1 MCHNVPTSVLF
12 TIGLYH
18 TLYFAQCQ
26 LITYLYTQLPNPHNH
41 TNAPSTTGIALIHVL
56 RYEPLGLADLQQS
69 LFLLHSNLYQDI
81 ALQAY

>member
-1 MCHNVPTSVLF
+1 MIHDRFGGSGRSGKLCD
-12 TIGLYH
+12 
-18 TLYFAQCQ
+18 
-26 LITYLYTQLPNPHNH
+26 
-41 TNAPSTTGIALIHVL
+41 APSTTGIALIHVL